1 MFVEKQTYFVFLQVK
16 ELYIVAFF
24 LFNFVSLKLS
34 VLLKISCPLVMG

>member
-24 LFNFVSLKLS
+24 YLFLYL
-34 VLLKISCPLVMG
+34 

>member
-24 LFNFVSLKLS
+24 YLILYLPQIRN
-34 VLLKISCPLVMG
+34 

>member
-24 LFNFVSLKLS
+24 YLILYL
-34 VLLKISCPLVMG
+34 

>member
-24 LFNFVSLKLS
+24 YINLYL
-34 VLLKISCPLVMG
+34 

>member
-24 LFNFVSLKLS
+24 YLILYLYSKDKLS
-34 VLLKISCPLVMG
+34 PCNGIIVIL

>member
-24 LFNFVSLKLS
+24 YLILYLSKDKLS
-34 VLLKISCPLVMG
+34 PCNGIIVIL

>member
-24 LFNFVSLKLS
+24 FFILYL
-34 VLLKISCPLVMG
+34 

>member
-24 LFNFVSLKLS
+24 Y
-34 VLLKISCPLVMG
+34 LLLYL